1 MKKQGLTEWFKAGYP
16 QFKEY
21 SGMPA
26 WLLPER
32 SFSIVVDGLG
42 DIRMAEMSRC
52 LDLLPDTVK
61 EPPDI
66 GNFPAEMWRK
76 ACLDW
81 PLLSVISPVITSLL
95 EAGDR
100 IVSKYHCGELTIDP
114 QVIFRSIMVIAFA
127 PFVSQ
132 GKTLLQ
138 TITTILGGDV
148 TDPSHIITRYID
160 TVSNG
165 DSVTVTKVIECIES
179 HQKWACWAGM
189 QQQLALSFNGDYRL
203 VAVTPPLSERLADVL
218 VDMMKEAPNYGA

>member
-1 MKKQGLTEWFKAGYP
+1 MKKQGLTEWLKVGYP

-32 SFSIVVDGLG
+32 SFAIVVDGLG
-42 DIRMAEMSRC
+42 DTRMMEMSRC
-52 LDLLPDTVK
+52 LDLSTPTVK
-61 EPPDI
+61 ELPAI
-66 GNFPAEMWRK
+66 GSFPAEMWRK

-81 PLLSVISPVITSLL
+81 PLLPVISLVITSLL

-100 IVSKYHCGELTIDP
+100 IMSKYYRGELKVDP

-132 GKTLLQ
+132 GKTVLQ
-138 TITTILGGDV
+138 NISTILGGDG
-148 TDPSHIITRYID
+148 TDPARIITRYID
-160 TVSNG
+160 AVLNG
-165 DSVTVTKVIECIES
+165 DSVTVAEVIECIES
-179 HQKWACWAGM
+179 HQEWACWADM
-189 QQQLALSFNGDYRL
+189 QQQLAQSFNGDYRL

>member
-1 MKKQGLTEWFKAGYP
+1 MKKQGLTKWLKAGYP

-21 SGMPA
+21 SGVPA

-32 SFSIVVDGLG
+32 SFAIVVDGLG
-42 DIRMAEMSRC
+42 DTRMMELSRC
-52 LDLLPDTVK
+52 LDLSIPIVK
-61 EPPDI
+61 ELPDI
-66 GNFPAEMWRK
+66 GSFPAEMWRK

-127 PFVSQ
+127 PFVSK
-132 GKTLLQ
+132 GETVLQ
-138 TITTILGGDV
+138 NISTILGEDV
-148 TDPSHIITRYID
+148 TDLSNIITRYID

-179 HQKWACWAGM
+179 HQKWTCWADM
-189 QQQLALSFNGDYRL
+189 QQQLAQSFNGDYRL